1 MANSARRSAPPAI
14 ELDSR
19 AAASLKGEP
28 TSIDSIGRPERRACV
43 KLIRF
48 RSGELAAVTLRAA
61 ECGRPVACYIR
72 EAALG
77 AALHARRTPVNDTLI
92 RELARLANELAA
104 LGGRA
109 NDLQLPIASEFDRA
123 LEALLMTIHSI
134 E

>member
-1 MANSARRSAPPAI
+1 MDIGSGRHARPRS
-14 ELDSR
+14 
-19 AAASLKGEP
+19 
-28 TSIDSIGRPERRACV
+28 GRSPIAGADDHPERRTCV

-48 RSGELAAVTLRAA
+48 RPGELAAVTLRAT

-77 AALHARRTPVNDTLI
+77 VALHGRRTPVNDALV
-92 RELARLANELAA
+92 RELARVANEMAA

-109 NDLQLPIASEFDRA
+109 RDLQLPIASEFDRA
-123 LEALLMTIHSI
+123 LEALLTTVRSI